1 MEGGGGGGRGS
12 DDSAVNDT
20 TERLPLPPP
29 PTLECDADCALDC
42 TEGGA
47 AVDARVTVLLIE
59 EIEAVAV
66 VWRGCAVPCF
76 CFEEETDGDG
86 EFDDLF
92 VCCDTTSK
100 FGAIFSL
107 PSSPL

>member
-1 MEGGGGGGRGS
+1 MMEGGGGGGRGS

-29 PTLECDADCALDC
+29 ILECDTDCALDC

-66 VWRGCAVPCF
+66 VWRGCAVLCF

-92 VCCDTTSK
+92 VWCDATSK